1 MEIHFFFNLKLNDFV
16 FIIEILKVAFKWHF
30 ALLKTKPVC
39 LTGLL
44 LWLRLFVCRPQ
55 YKKVFET
62 VRCASQNSIT
72 SSDSVGSLNFATG
85 GFVSSSA
92 VTSGPRMSAKAQSHN
107 VRRSSGSIYSSSS
120 LGYPS
125 LDSTG
130 HSDYDSSQTD
140 SDDGYP

>member
-1 MEIHFFFNLKLNDFV
+1 MGGIG
-16 FIIEILKVAFKWHF
+16 
-30 ALLKTKPVC
+30 
-39 LTGLL
+39 GL
-44 LWLRLFVCRPQ
+44 
-55 YKKVFET
+55 
-62 VRCASQNSIT
+62 
-72 SSDSVGSLNFATG
+72 
-85 GFVSSSA
+85 VSSSA
-92 VTSGPRMSAKAQSHN
+92 MTSGPRMSVKTQSHN

>member
-1 MEIHFFFNLKLNDFV
+1 MFYFYFSS
-16 FIIEILKVAFKWHF
+16 
-30 ALLKTKPVC
+30 
-39 LTGLL
+39 
-44 LWLRLFVCRPQ
+44 RPQ
-55 YKKVFET
+55 YRKVFET

-72 SSDSVGSLNFATG
+72 SSDSAGSLSMG
-85 GFVSSSA
+85 GIGGLVSSSA
-92 VTSGPRMSAKAQSHN
+92 MTSGPRMSVKTQSHN